1 MCQKAGDWMY
11 CFESVVRYSE
21 LDADGRMSLTAILNL
36 LQDCCTFQ
44 SEEIGIGVAFLQRE
58 RRAWV
63 LSSWQ
68 VVVNRYPGMGEK
80 LYSYTWPYGF
90 KGFLGFRNFKIE
102 DGKGETVAYANSIW
116 TYLDTE
122 KKIPVKVPKEVKERY
137 VFEPPY
143 EMECAGRKIRTEEGM
158 LPGEPVR
165 AGRLYLD
172 TNRHVNN
179 GKYIMIAQE
188 YLPEDFKVCQIRA
201 EYKKA
206 AVRPGIIYPKV
217 KEGCGRF
224 LVSLENEAAE
234 PYAIVEFRE
243 DYV

>member
-1 MCQKAGDWMY
+1 M
-11 CFESVVRYSE
+11 
-21 LDADGRMSLTAILNL
+21 
-36 LQDCCTFQ
+36 
-44 SEEIGIGVAFLQRE
+44 
-58 RRAWV
+58 
-63 LSSWQ
+63 
-68 VVVNRYPGMGEK
+68 
-80 LYSYTWPYGF
+80 
-90 KGFLGFRNFKIE
+90 
-102 DGKGETVAYANSIW
+102 
-116 TYLDTE
+116 
-122 KKIPVKVPKEVKERY
+122 
-137 VFEPPY
+137 
-143 EMECAGRKIRTEEGM
+143 
-158 LPGEPVR
+158 R

>member
-1 MCQKAGDWMY
+1 MFCLEGK
-11 CFESVVRYSE
+11 VRYSE
-21 LDADGRMSLTAILNL
+21 LYADAKMSLPAVLSR
-36 LQDCCTFQ
+36 LQDCCIFD
-44 SEEIGIGVAFLQRE
+44 SEEIGMGLHFLAQQK
-58 RRAWV
+58 RAWV
-63 LSSWQ
+63 LSFWQ
-68 VVVNRYPGMGEK
+68 VIICRYPGFGEQI
-80 LYSYTWPYGF
+80 STYTWPYDF
-90 KGFLGFRNFKIE
+90 KGFLGYRNFKME
-102 DGKGETVAYANSIW
+102 DASCQTVAYANSVW
-116 TYLDTE
+116 TYLDTQTGMPVR
-122 KKIPVKVPKEVKERY
+122 IPQTVQQRY
-137 VFEPPY
+137 MFYPPY
-143 EMECAGRKIRTEEGM
+143 EMECAGRKIRLEEGM
-158 LPGEPVR
+158 RQEGPVHVAR
-165 AGRLYLD
+165 SHID